1 MCFSMKANTAQVKA
15 KLEETYPKLCYGG
28 GFDILR
34 RGPSTSEL
42 TLICP
47 PASGY
52 SVPFLRDAAGLGQA
66 LAFIRLLQVNLN
78 TDKLEETSVECEVSN
93 DLAQA
98 LIISLVHSECTI

>member
-1 MCFSMKANTAQVKA
+1 MCFSMKADAAEARA

-28 GFDILR
+28 GFDVLN
-34 RGPSTSEL
+34 RGPSASER

-66 LAFIRLLQVNLN
+66 VAFIRLLQVDLH
-78 TDKLEETSVECEVSN
+78 TDKVEETSAECEVGN
-93 DLAQA
+93 V
-98 LIISLVHSECTI
+98 IISSVRSECTI